1 MGESQRISQNIH
13 SNSLILSLLRKSL
26 FVNTLGENVHVQNV
40 TPPRCRWLNGLV
52 QAGHIGS
59 IGRDH
64 DLSFGFAHRFFKILR
79 EHLFRRG
86 KPGPVSAKAIRN
98 KCRDALLYK
107 PPI

>member
-1 MGESQRISQNIH
+1 MVKHG
-13 SNSLILSLLRKSL
+13 KC
-26 FVNTLGENVHVQNV
+26 G
-40 TPPRCRWLNGLV
+40 CLNGLV

-86 KPGPVSAKAIRN
+86 KPGSVSAKAIRN
-98 KCRDALLYK
+98 KCRDALLCCLRYFEELR
-107 PPI
+107 PFLVSRS